1 MWKISNENDIFK
13 KRKPLPPKKSEESQP
28 ELTPWQKQNQEY
40 LKKQAEEAASKG
52 ENEQAEVTITL
63 QEQSQEEP
71 QQHLPQETVEEEEH
85 FADRLPNVKKTR
97 NKRLYRRLAFILTC
111 LGTAILVALYFV
123 SPLSRLSEVTVS
135 GNKSVESQAIIQQSK
150 LETGSGLWEQYSNRN
165 YFSANIQ
172 KKFPIIKKANI
183 KLNGINS
190 FKIDIQEYQIVA
202 LAATKGGYHPILEN
216 GKTLAETTKAAESGK
231 PIFENFKED
240 KLIPELMASYNKLPQ
255 EIKQGI
261 SEIKYAP
268 SKTNKDLI
276 NVYMNDGNRVIVNIS
291 DLSEKMAYYS
301 QVAEQMDKPGIVD
314 MEVGIFSYPYEKES
328 EETGSEVSEDS
339 AVENQEVVDPNAGA
353 ATDEA
358 NNGTQTN
365 GENQEVQQAE

>member
-353 ATDEA
+353 ATVEA
-358 NNGTQTN
+358 NNGTPTN

>member
-353 ATDEA
+353 APDEA
-358 NNGTQTN
+358 NNGTPTN

>member
-1 MWKISNENDIFK
+1 M
-13 KRKPLPPKKSEESQP
+13 
-28 ELTPWQKQNQEY
+28 
-40 LKKQAEEAASKG
+40 KKQAEEAASKG

-339 AVENQEVVDPNAGA
+339 AVGNQEVADPNAGV

-358 NNGTQTN
+358 NNGTPTN

>member
-339 AVENQEVVDPNAGA
+339 AVENQ
-353 ATDEA
+353 
-358 NNGTQTN
+358 
-365 GENQEVQQAE
+365 

>member
-339 AVENQEVVDPNAGA
+339 AVENQEVADPNVGV

-358 NNGTQTN
+358 NNGTPTN

>member
-339 AVENQEVVDPNAGA
+339 AAENQEVVDPNAGA
-353 ATDEA
+353 PTDEA
-358 NNGTQTN
+358 NNGTPTN

>member
-339 AVENQEVVDPNAGA
+339 AVENQEVVDPNAVA

-358 NNGTQTN
+358 NNGTPTN

>member
-1 MWKISNENDIFK
+1 MWKISNEKDIFK

-358 NNGTQTN
+358 NNGTATN

>member
-52 ENEQAEVTITL
+52 ENEQAEVIITL

-339 AVENQEVVDPNAGA
+339 AVENQEVADPNAGV

-358 NNGTQTN
+358 NNGTPIN

>member
-353 ATDEA
+353 PTDEA
-358 NNGTQTN
+358 NNGTPTN

>member
-339 AVENQEVVDPNAGA
+339 AVENQEVVDPNAVV

-358 NNGTQTN
+358 NNGTPTN

>member
-1 MWKISNENDIFK
+1 MWKISNENDIYK
-13 KRKPLPPKKSEESQP
+13 KRNPLPPKKSEESQP

-353 ATDEA
+353 PTDEA
-358 NNGTQTN
+358 NNGTPTN

>member
-52 ENEQAEVTITL
+52 EKEQAEVTITL

-135 GNKSVESQAIIQQSK
+135 GNKSIESQAIIQQSK

-328 EETGSEVSEDS
+328 EETGSEFSEDS
-339 AVENQEVVDPNAGA
+339 AVANQEVVDPNTGVAM
-353 ATDEA
+353 DEA
-358 NNGTQTN
+358 NNGTPTN

>member
-13 KRKPLPPKKSEESQP
+13 KRKPLPPKKSEEPQP

-339 AVENQEVVDPNAGA
+339 AVENQEVADPNAGV

-358 NNGTQTN
+358 NNGTPIN

>member
-358 NNGTQTN
+358 NSGTPTN

>member
-52 ENEQAEVTITL
+52 GNEQAEVTITL

-328 EETGSEVSEDS
+328 EETGSEISEDS
-339 AVENQEVVDPNAGA
+339 VVENQEVVDPNTGV

-358 NNGTQTN
+358 NNGTPTN

>member
-339 AVENQEVVDPNAGA
+339 AVENQEVADPNAGVE
-353 ATDEA
+353 TDEA
-358 NNGTQTN
+358 NNGTPTN

>member
-183 KLNGINS
+183 KLNGI
-190 FKIDIQEYQIVA
+190 
-202 LAATKGGYHPILEN
+202 
-216 GKTLAETTKAAESGK
+216 TLAETTKAAESGK

-240 KLIPELMASYNKLPQ
+240 KLIPELMVSYNKLPQ

-339 AVENQEVVDPNAGA
+339 AVENQEVVDPNAGV

-358 NNGTQTN
+358 NNGTPTN

>member
-1 MWKISNENDIFK
+1 
-13 KRKPLPPKKSEESQP
+13 
-28 ELTPWQKQNQEY
+28 
-40 LKKQAEEAASKG
+40 
-52 ENEQAEVTITL
+52 
-63 QEQSQEEP
+63 
-71 QQHLPQETVEEEEH
+71 
-85 FADRLPNVKKTR
+85 
-97 NKRLYRRLAFILTC
+97 
-111 LGTAILVALYFV
+111 
-123 SPLSRLSEVTVS
+123 
-135 GNKSVESQAIIQQSK
+135 
-150 LETGSGLWEQYSNRN
+150 
-165 YFSANIQ
+165 
-172 KKFPIIKKANI
+172 
-183 KLNGINS
+183 
-190 FKIDIQEYQIVA
+190 DIQEYQIVA

-339 AVENQEVVDPNAGA
+339 AVENQEVVDPNAGV
-353 ATDEA
+353 ATDGA
-358 NNGTQTN
+358 NNGTPTN

>member
-52 ENEQAEVTITL
+52 ENEQAKVTITL

-97 NKRLYRRLAFILTC
+97 TKRLYRRLAFILTC

-240 KLIPELMASYNKLPQ
+240 ILIPELMASYNKLPQ

-339 AVENQEVVDPNAGA
+339 AVENQEVADPNAGV

-358 NNGTQTN
+358 NNGTPTN

>member
-1 MWKISNENDIFK
+1 M
-13 KRKPLPPKKSEESQP
+13 
-28 ELTPWQKQNQEY
+28 
-40 LKKQAEEAASKG
+40 
-52 ENEQAEVTITL
+52 
-63 QEQSQEEP
+63 
-71 QQHLPQETVEEEEH
+71 EEEEH

-216 GKTLAETTKAAESGK
+216 
-231 PIFENFKED
+231 FKED

-358 NNGTQTN
+358 NNGTPTN

>member
-339 AVENQEVVDPNAGA
+339 AVENQEVADPNAGV

-358 NNGTQTN
+358 NNGTLTN

>member
-63 QEQSQEEP
+63 QEQSQDEP

-339 AVENQEVVDPNAGA
+339 AVENQEVADPNAGV

-358 NNGTQTN
+358 NNGTLTN

>member
-358 NNGTQTN
+358 NNGTPTN
-365 GENQEVQQAE
+365 VENQEVQQAE